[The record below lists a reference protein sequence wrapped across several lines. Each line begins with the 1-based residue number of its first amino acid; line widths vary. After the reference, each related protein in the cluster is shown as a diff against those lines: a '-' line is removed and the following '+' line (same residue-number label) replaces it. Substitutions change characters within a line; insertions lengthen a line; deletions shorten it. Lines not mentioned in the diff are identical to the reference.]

1 MTDQI
6 KETIVT
12 NVEWN
17 VSKDG
22 YIKPTVVFK
31 PIMIGGN
38 KYERANG
45 VNASNIVSNG
55 IGKNARIQIIRSGDV
70 IPNIFDVLEKT
81 EVQMPT
87 IKYTWGSSNKDIIA
101 VDNSDEKYISEIVH
115 FFKIL
120 KIKGI
125 SEKIITKIYYLH
137 ENWIDIAT
145 IKDLELANKE

>member
-1 MTDQI
+1 
-6 KETIVT
+6 
-12 NVEWN
+12 
-17 VSKDG
+17 
-22 YIKPTVVFK
+22 
-31 PIMIGGN
+31 MIGGN

-101 VDNSDEKYISEIVH
+101 VDNSDTDKLNMHNVH
-115 FFKIL
+115 N
-120 KIKGI
+120 
-125 SEKIITKIYYLH
+125 T
-137 ENWIDIAT
+137 
-145 IKDLELANKE
+145 